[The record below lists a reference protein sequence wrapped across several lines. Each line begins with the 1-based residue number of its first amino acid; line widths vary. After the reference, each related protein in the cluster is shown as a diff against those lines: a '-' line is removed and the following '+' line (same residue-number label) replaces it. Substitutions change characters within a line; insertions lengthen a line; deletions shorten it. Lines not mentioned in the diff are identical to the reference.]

1 MNAAFIFGVLSAV
14 AGCGSAFFWWRS
26 AVRVIPAP
34 MTYWDEMP
42 EDAPFLVAFRKT
54 SADNRIAAALSGATA
69 LLGALSVL
77 VPSWPQ

>member
-1 MNAAFIFGVLSAV
+1 
-14 AGCGSAFFWWRS
+14 
-26 AVRVIPAP
+26 